1 MNGIL
6 FFVAFIILYFIGS
19 FILGKILRRK
29 LRLNKRTR
37 EHHNEIHRQWDKR
50 VRVML
55 LVLLL
60 ILLGVCYYHDFS
72 PMYVYISSVIGLL
85 FQELFQAYMDWK
97 YSEKRNEYVRSL
109 IEAGYMAFGLT
120 LFIAILSTSIL

>member
-6 FFVAFIILYFIGS
+6 FFLVFIALYFIGS

-29 LRLNKRTR
+29 LRLSKRMR
-37 EHHNEIHRQWDKR
+37 EHYNESHRQWDKH

-72 PMYVYISSVIGLL
+72 PMYVYISSVIALL

-97 YSEKRNEYVRSL
+97 YSQKRNEYVRSL
-109 IEAGYMAFGLT
+109 IETGYMAFGLT
-120 LFIAILSTSIL
+120 LFFTILSTSIL